1 MFTGS
6 TSGCK
11 RWQVVSP
18 CKVFTVASE
27 RPTIH
32 LSSGFNYGQFS
43 DISTDKLRFA
53 ELWPRGFVTGGSRIC
68 AIITGDLS
76 PTACKWK
83 IYFANLVLYKNIVNT
98 PLWSCISGWFD
109 LFFVKSWVFSDGR
122 YLYVNDIMVF
132 WFNRLKCFLSLTDF
146 GSVDIYKQNSFM
158 TMRRTSLFFFCRFH
172 SRKCGL
178 SSYIAWR
185 YTNSRWS

>member
-132 WFNRLKCFLSLTDF
+132 WFNRLKCFFYLWQTLAVLIFISKIHLWRWDVLPFSSFADF
-146 GSVDIYKQNSFM
+146 IRESVALAP
-158 TMRRTSLFFFCRFH
+158 T
-172 SRKCGL
+172 
-178 SSYIAWR
+178 
-185 YTNSRWS
+185 